1 MVVGVSSF
9 PPCQPPRTD
18 VAQSAVLSAENK
30 EAISKFI
37 KSSVQPSTDRKYEVQ
52 WTWFVDFV
60 KEKTGSEDPFMRGL
74 DQQEKAAM
82 VSLFMIS
89 RYVTGKRGK
98 AATAAT
104 AAIRL
109 RYSQEMLDTAFLDS
123 AVVSTSRTACLLNP
137 GELRERRNSAPA
149 SSVKLPVCEEII
161 ASMRKRLVEGRT
173 WCEADMKHIMTYLGC
188 MYGFEFAARLSEYTK
203 PERGLTDHCVRTDD
217 LTFAGTSPTGDF
229 SVVGSAL
236 VDLPLAIA
244 GEGYSNVKFC
254 FVRGVTTKSKIT
266 VKAKALSRRSPEE
279 SLFMDDLIQFIIH
292 ARALGKEELLS
303 FRKANGD
310 RVVLS
315 GRSVRDEVKSTCKT
329 FGLDPEYF
337 SAHSLRKGAIT
348 HMRAQGTSVDDRL
361 DRGNYAPNSQVM
373 SLVYDQSM
381 GLGPL
386 GSNSLEG
393 GHRPDVTDVKRL
405 LPAKRRSV

>member
-1 MVVGVSSF
+1 
-9 PPCQPPRTD
+9 
-18 VAQSAVLSAENK
+18 
-30 EAISKFI
+30 
-37 KSSVQPSTDRKYEVQ
+37 
-52 WTWFVDFV
+52 
-60 KEKTGSEDPFMRGL
+60 MRGL

-89 RYVTGKRGK
+89 SYVRGKRGK

-104 AAIRL
+104 SAIRL
-109 RYSQEMLDTAFLDS
+109 RYSQEMLDTAFSDS
-123 AVVSTSRTACLLNP
+123 AVLSTARTVCLLNP
-137 GELRERRNSAPA
+137 GELRETRNSAPA
-149 SSVKLPVCEEII
+149 SSVKLPVWEEII
-161 ASMRKRLVEGRT
+161 SSMRKRLVENRT

-203 PERGLTDHCVRTDD
+203 PERGQTDHCVRTDD
-217 LTFAGTSPTGDF
+217 LSFAGKSPAGD
-229 SVVGSAL
+229 SAEGSAL

-244 GEGYSNVKFC
+244 GEGYKNVSFC

-292 ARALGKEELLS
+292 AKALGSEELLS

-337 SAHSLRKGAIT
+337 SSHSLRKGAVT
-348 HMRAQGTSVDDRL
+348 HMGAQGMSVDDRL

-381 GLGPL
+381 DLGPL
-386 GSNSLEG
+386 GSNSSEG
-393 GHRPDVTDVKRL
+393 GHKPDVTDVMRL
-405 LPAKRRSV
+405 LPAKRRSG